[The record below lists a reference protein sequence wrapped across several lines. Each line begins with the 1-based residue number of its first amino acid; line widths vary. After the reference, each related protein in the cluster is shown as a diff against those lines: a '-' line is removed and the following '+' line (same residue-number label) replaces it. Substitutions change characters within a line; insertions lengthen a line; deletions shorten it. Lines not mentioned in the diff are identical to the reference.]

1 MEAVMTHREDGRQ
14 LPITSAS
21 MDPDNNEYATP
32 PEIWRPL
39 SRAVGGFDLDA
50 ASGAESTP
58 IAPDRLTKEDDGLT
72 QPWHGNVWLNPPWST
87 NGNGSAKDD
96 WLRKVHNEINRD
108 VVDRVVVI
116 LPVDTSTH
124 WFHDYVLDANAVCFV
139 GPGRI
144 SFEGG
149 DRNPSF
155 SLLIAV
161 YGPVNDELADALNT
175 LGATIRGRS
184 IYDPFPQQTLV
195 TDGGQ
200 AAVSHGP
207 CVKHRC
213 CSCHRI
219 FDSVNGTDCPHCSG
233 RSSCSSENREECQ

>member
-1 MEAVMTHREDGRQ
+1 MTHREDGRQ

-58 IAPDRLTKEDDGLT
+58 IAPDRLTKDDDGLT

-96 WLRKVHNEINRD
+96 WLRKVHNEINRAA
-108 VVDRVVVI
+108 VDRVVVI

-149 DRNPSF
+149 GRNPSF
-155 SLLIAV
+155 SLVIAV
-161 YGPVNDELADALNT
+161 YGPVNDELSDALNT
-175 LGATIRGRS
+175 LGATMRGRS
-184 IYDPFPQQTLV
+184 IYDPAPQQTLV

-219 FDSVNGTDCPHCSG
+219 FDSVNGTDCPHCSA
-233 RSSCSSENREECQ
+233 RSICSSENREKCQ

>member
-1 MEAVMTHREDGRQ
+1 
-14 LPITSAS
+14 
-21 MDPDNNEYATP
+21 MDPDNDEYATP

-58 IAPDRLTKEDDGLT
+58 IAPDRLTKDDDGLT
-72 QPWHGNVWLNPPWST
+72 QPWYGNVWLNPPWST
-87 NGNGSAKDD
+87 NGNGSAKYD
-96 WLRKVHNEINRD
+96 WLRKVHNEINRAA
-108 VVDRVVVI
+108 VDRVVVI

-175 LGATIRGRS
+175 LGATMRGRS
-184 IYDPFPQQTLV
+184 IYDPAPQQTLV
-195 TDGGQ
+195 TDGDQDARPGDE
-200 AAVSHGP
+200 VG
-207 CVKHRC
+207 
-213 CSCHRI
+213 
-219 FDSVNGTDCPHCSG
+219 SV
-233 RSSCSSENREECQ
+233 